1 MCLGRRRPNLLCV
14 LHLLTRC
21 RCKCKKHKI
30 FCSKEELRRSK
41 SMRPAKLGRTHR
53 LRALSASRGGA
64 VDGWAPV
71 RPVQEVENWH
81 RNTS

>member
-30 FCSKEELRRSK
+30 FCSKEKELRRSK
-41 SMRPAKLGRTHR
+41 SMRPVQAWQ
-53 LRALSASRGGA
+53 RGPSLPVG
-64 VDGWAPV
+64 GAPV
-71 RPVQEVENWH
+71 RPVQEVESWH

>member
-30 FCSKEELRRSK
+30 FCSKEKELRRSK
-41 SMRPAKLGRTHR
+41 SMASSPSLAEG
-53 LRALSASRGGA
+53 ALSASRGGD

-71 RPVQEVENWH
+71 RPVQEVEIWH